1 MRHLVVEYPR
11 PRFSASRLLSSVFS
25 SKDRLVL
32 PSQQVA
38 RSLHT
43 VSLGQ
48 FAQKRVE
55 LVVEVLVLPWLTHIL
70 GPEE

>member
-1 MRHLVVEYPR
+1 MRHRIVEYPK
-11 PRFSASRLLSSVFS
+11 PCFCASHLLSSVFS

-32 PSQQVA
+32 PSQQVT

-55 LVVEVLVLPWLTHIL
+55 LVVEVLALPRLTHIL
-70 GPEE
+70 GL